1 MASNNL
7 ISYLSEILR
16 MITFKINNLLI
27 EENFPSINPTKINIT
42 LHIGIKPNGIKLL
55 NGIKRLN
62 GIKPLNGTNHYQIGI
77 KHLHGAITSIIN
89 LSGTKMYGM
98 TPIFG
103 TRPITINQQLL
114 G

>member
-55 NGIKRLN
+55 NGIK
-62 GIKPLNGTNHYQIGI
+62 PLNGTNHYQIGI